1 MGREGLTSVKI
12 KPSLLM
18 MREWVVRVI
27 KQVGFRWREPEQLQW
42 VSSSSTPSRDNALE
56 CGR

>member
-1 MGREGLTSVKI
+1 
-12 KPSLLM
+12 M

-42 VSSSSTPSRDNALE
+42 VSSSSTLSRDNALE